1 MTMELNLIYARARN
15 GVIGN
20 NGKLPWTIS
29 EDMAHFRAMT
39 LGNVVIMGRKTFESL
54 PGPLGGRV
62 NIVVTRNP
70 SLPLP
75 GANVYRAAGIK
86 EALAIAQRVV
96 DMKHAREIWV
106 IGGAEIYKETLPLA
120 TNVWV
125 TEIDADFDGDAK
137 MPPLSRLDW
146 KEESRRH
153 QSTSAGIALH
163 LVHYVR
169 RKNPLVRAKAFL
181 KSSSSLL
188 AWLLVVQLITW
199 SPAIL
204 GAFDLIGDNTVLAMR
219 VFLATAGAI
228 YLIKMATELYLIGA
242 AIVRNSLKPKE

>member
-29 EDMAHFRAMT
+29 EDMAHFRTLT

-54 PGPLGGRV
+54 PGPLGGRI

-75 GANVYRAAGIK
+75 GINVYRAASVK
-86 EALAIAQRVV
+86 EALAIAQRLV
-96 DMKHAREIWV
+96 DMKYAREIWV

-125 TEIDADFDGDAK
+125 TEIDADFDGDTK

-146 KEESRRH
+146 KEESLRR

-163 LVHYVR
+163 FVHYVR
-169 RKNPLVRAKAFL
+169 RKSPLARIKAFV
-181 KSSSSLL
+181 KSSSSFLLWLL
-188 AWLLVVQLITW
+188 AVQLVAW

-204 GAFDLIGDNTVLAMR
+204 GAFDLISDGTMLVMHAA
-219 VFLATAGAI
+219 LATFGAI
-228 YLIKMATELYLIGA
+228 LLIKMATDLSSVGA
-242 AIVRNSLKPKE
+242 AIIRNSLKPKE

>member
-20 NGKLPWTIS
+20 KGKLPWSLS

-54 PGPLGGRV
+54 PGPLVGRV
-62 NIVVTRNP
+62 NVVITRDP
-70 SLPLP
+70 SLSLP
-75 GANVYRAAGIK
+75 RGNVYRAESIK

-106 IGGAEIYKETLPLA
+106 IGGAEIYKQMLPLA

-146 KEESRRH
+146 KEESRRS

-163 LVHYVR
+163 FVHYVR

-181 KSSSSLL
+181 KSSSSFL
-188 AWLLVVQLITW
+188 AWLVVVQLVTW

-204 GAFDLIGDNTVLAMR
+204 GAFDLIGDGTMLVMHAVLAT
-219 VFLATAGAI
+219 LGAI
-228 YLIKMATELYLIGA
+228 LLIKMATDLSSVGA
-242 AIVRNSLKPKE
+242 AVIRNFLKPKE

>member
-29 EDMAHFRAMT
+29 EDMAHFRTLT

-54 PGPLGGRV
+54 PGPLGGRI

-75 GANVYRAAGIK
+75 GINVYRAASVK
-86 EALAIAQRVV
+86 EALAIAQRLV
-96 DMKHAREIWV
+96 DMKYAREIWV

-125 TEIDADFDGDAK
+125 TEIDADFDGDTK

-153 QSTSAGIALH
+153 LRISAGVDLYF
-163 LVHYVR
+163 VHYVR
-169 RKNPLVRAKAFL
+169 RESPAARIKAFV
-181 KSSSSLL
+181 KSSSSFLLWLL
-188 AWLLVVQLITW
+188 AVQLVAW

-204 GAFDLIGDNTVLAMR
+204 GAFDLISDNAMLVMHAVLAT
-219 VFLATAGAI
+219 FGAI
-228 YLIKMATELYLIGA
+228 LLIKMATDLSSVSA
-242 AIVRNSLKPKE
+242 AIIRNSLKPKE